1 MFPIPPDLLFSQAL
15 TDESSGSSTVVREA
29 AAASIIAAQIVIQD
43 ETHIFALLDG
53 LPDDKKN
60 LLAYLFDK
68 HSSKGSGGANGQ
80 SAVDKLEREIRR
92 LDSRTSLAPRP
103 SLSF

>member
-1 MFPIPPDLLFSQAL
+1 M
-15 TDESSGSSTVVREA
+15 REA

-43 ETHIFALLDG
+43 ETHIFTLLDG

-68 HSSKGSGGANGQ
+68 HSPKGGAGGQ
-80 SAVDKLEREIRR
+80 SAVDRLEREIRR
-92 LDSRTSLAPRP
+92 LDSRTSTTPRP
-103 SLSF
+103 SLSFSVKE

>member
-1 MFPIPPDLLFSQAL
+1 M
-15 TDESSGSSTVVREA
+15 REA

-68 HSSKGSGGANGQ
+68 HSSKGSGGSN
-80 SAVDKLEREIRR
+80 AVDRFEREIRR
-92 LDSRTSLAPRP
+92 LDRMSITPRP
-103 SLSF
+103 SLTF